1 MSERNGGQQ
10 DQNHYDQNAGLVDA
24 FVDLSALE
32 LNLLKFTPEKGG
44 SGSRIGV
51 DQVSGSDSADHVAGF
66 GQVLTLVFA
75 REERGVSAGCWSAP
89 GNVLT
94 GVGVNLECPASVD
107 SLDSAVGDF
116 NALENVYQ
124 SNEVVFKLD
133 SWPVENQPAQI
144 ADQDCSGK
152 RPASSPEAQFNYG
165 LNQGKGKHNPHQ
177 HGYAFSKSRAENLH
191 LHNDSPTAGV
201 FA

>member
-1 MSERNGGQQ
+1 MSERNSGQQ
-10 DQNHYDQNAGLVDA
+10 DQNHQDQNAGLVDA

-32 LNLLKFTPEKGG
+32 RNLLEFTPEIGG
-44 SGSRIGV
+44 SGSRIGI
-51 DQVSGSDSADHVAGF
+51 DQVSGSHSADHVAGF
-66 GQVLTLVFA
+66 GQVLTLILA
-75 REERGVSAGCWSAP
+75 GEESSVSARGWSAP
-89 GNVLT
+89 GNMFT
-94 GVGVNLECPASVD
+94 GVGVNLECPARID
-107 SLDSAVGDF
+107 ALDSAVGDF
-116 NALENVYQ
+116 NTLENVYQ

-133 SWPVENQPAQI
+133 SWPEENQPTQI
-144 ADQDCSGK
+144 ADQSCSGK
-152 RPASSPEAQFNYG
+152 RTASAPEAQFNYG